1 MFPYSAD
8 HIEQQRA
15 ESRELD
21 HNIARLRNDLE
32 KLNGLLFKE
41 SDCKELV
48 AQDTALLETD
58 FVLRLK
64 VWSAIDF
71 SVQTPLYKMLI
82 FILL

>member
-1 MFPYSAD
+1 MFAYSAD
-8 HIEQQRA
+8 HIEQQRS

-41 SDCKELV
+41 SDRKELV

-64 VWSAIDF
+64 VCN
-71 SVQTPLYKMLI
+71 T
-82 FILL
+82 

>member
-1 MFPYSAD
+1 MLAYSAD

-15 ESRELD
+15 ESREFE

-41 SDCKELV
+41 SDRKELV

-64 VWSAIDF
+64 VCN
-71 SVQTPLYKMLI
+71 L
-82 FILL
+82 